1 MNVTDL
7 MVKDV
12 RSCGPD
18 TNLESAAMMM
28 WDSDCGSLPIVDD
41 GGNPIGII
49 TDRDIA
55 MASALNHKAPWD
67 ITASQVMTD
76 RPLFS
81 CKTTDN
87 IQSALKLMQEHQVRR
102 LPVTDNSGHLQG
114 ILSIDDIVACTEKA
128 TATELSFEDTITTLK
143 AVCKHH

>member
-12 RSCGPD
+12 RCCSSD
-18 TNLESAAMMM
+18 TNLESAAQMM
-28 WDSDCGSLPIVDD
+28 WDSDCGSIAVVDD
-41 GGNPIGII
+41 GGIPIGII

-67 ITASQVMTD
+67 ITASEVMSN
-76 RPLFS
+76 RPIFT
-81 CKTTDN
+81 CKSSDD
-87 IQSALKLMQEHQVRR
+87 IKAALKLMQAHKVRR
-102 LPVTDNSGHLQG
+102 LPVTDKSGHLEG
-114 ILSIDDIVACTEKA
+114 LLSIDDIVAGTERA
-128 TATELSFEDTITTLK
+128 TAKELSFEDTMGTLK